1 MSQFGDNIRRIAR
14 TKELKDLIDS
24 LTEKAAIEGARGVA
38 YLSASGLV
46 SFQSRKG
53 EDLSFLEGMGLE
65 GVLEGVTDAV
75 EEAKEQAKE
84 EDRKPNGVR
93 NSVTMKDLIDGD
105 SIPGILELIT
115 AATDPRYGQE
125 LILKHDGLFEAAEAS
140 AAAQGQPNAT
150 IAGENGT
157 TMPLAQDYISGYFF
171 LANGASYQTYS
182 AAVEAMRYSSGAQ
195 GKMGDWVAWG
205 TNTGSIINPG
215 DSPETKAALIPSGN
229 NSLQS
234 ISFVVTNTSYPAPGN
249 DQYFS
254 MSITVGRCDRSAGL
268 GAISGAAVVC
278 AASAPR
284 DSYFPLSHASR
295 LALQLDGL
303 WKTSVNDNS
312 QAGKIY
318 RDGVGTAVVKF
329 AGGTRYAVIEAGK
342 GNTTLI
348 YEVDNTTKQP
358 KTDGYTRIYSRG
370 NLSTEGIL
378 LSNGLIGNV
387 NGKGYSTGAYITSV
401 PNSEIILHR
410 TAANANL
417 AVISLEG
424 PKLK

>member
-14 TKELKDLIDS
+14 TKELKDLIDD

-38 YLSASGLV
+38 YLAASGVV
-46 SFQSRKG
+46 SFASRQG
-53 EDLSFLEGMGLE
+53 EDLSFLAGIGTQA
-65 GVLEGVTDAV
+65 VVEGVTDAV
-75 EEAKEQAKE
+75 EEAKEQEKE
-84 EDRKPNGVR
+84 ETRKPAAGGGR
-93 NSVTMKDLIDGD
+93 NSATMKQLVDGT

-125 LILKHDGLFEAAEAS
+125 LILKHDSLYEAAEAS
-140 AAAQGQPNAT
+140 SAAQGQPNNT
-150 IAGENGT
+150 IAGEDGT
-157 TMPLAQDYISGYFF
+157 TMPLAQDYISGFFF
-171 LANGASYQTYS
+171 LSDGVVYQKYSDAVERQRYS
-182 AAVEAMRYSSGAQ
+182 AGAQ
-195 GKMGDWVAWG
+195 GLMGDWKNW
-205 TNTGSIINPG
+205 TIS
-215 DSPETKAALIPSGN
+215 SPETYAAGIPSGSN
-229 NSLQS
+229 TLQAVN
-234 ISFVVTNTSYPAPGN
+234 FTVTRLGGGA
-249 DQYFS
+249 DFDL
-254 MSITVGRCDRSAGL
+254 SITMGRCDRAAGL
-268 GAISGAAVVC
+268 GAITGAAAVC

-284 DSYFPLSHASR
+284 DTYFPLAHTTR

-329 AGGTRYAVIEAGK
+329 DGGTRYAVIEAGK

-348 YEVDNTTKQP
+348 YEVDSTTKQP

-370 NLSTEGIL
+370 NLSTEGML

-387 NGKGYSTGAYITSV
+387 SGQGYGVGAYITSV
-401 PNSEIILHR
+401 PNSEITLHR

-417 AVISLEG
+417 SVISLEG